1 MKAKGLRPLGFCF
14 KKTQME
20 KYLYFRTVT
29 NIADDDADGDSVC
42 FPLSSLLGMQPANDG
57 RLALFFIPI
66 VRISG
71 GVTDGSDFTNADSV
85 VLNLNTANNH
95 KQAIKGLI
103 EAFNKASSFGSES
116 SNSDFIVVGDDITG
130 EYIIPEVL
138 TVGAITIGAAFS

>member
-1 MKAKGLRPLGFCF
+1 M
-14 KKTQME
+14 
-20 KYLYFRTVT
+20 
-29 NIADDDADGDSVC
+29 
-42 FPLSSLLGMQPANDG
+42 
-57 RLALFFIPI
+57 
-66 VRISG
+66 
-71 GVTDGSDFTNADSV
+71 TDGSDFTNADSV

-95 KQAIKGLI
+95 KAAIKGLI